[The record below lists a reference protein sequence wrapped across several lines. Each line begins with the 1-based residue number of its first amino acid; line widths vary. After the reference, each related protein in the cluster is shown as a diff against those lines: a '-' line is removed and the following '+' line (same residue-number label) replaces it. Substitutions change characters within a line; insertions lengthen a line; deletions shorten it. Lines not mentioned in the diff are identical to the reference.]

1 MNKPETTNII
11 NNQVSSTK
19 LISRLSLDER
29 KIQKQKF
36 QADCL
41 KALKYFMERVN
52 GILTNLFCNR
62 NNLFKFWNRSLWRHF
77 ARSKI

>member
-19 LISRLSLDER
+19 LISRTGASYSKVGCLSLDER

-62 NNLFKFWNRSLWRHF
+62 NNLFKF
-77 ARSKI
+77 